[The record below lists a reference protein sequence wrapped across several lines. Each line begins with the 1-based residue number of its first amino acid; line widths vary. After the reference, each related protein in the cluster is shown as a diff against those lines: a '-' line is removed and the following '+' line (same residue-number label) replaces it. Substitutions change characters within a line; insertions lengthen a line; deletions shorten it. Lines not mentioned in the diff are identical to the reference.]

1 MLLVYI
7 NVNPKDP
14 TMNHALHSKP
24 STRPHKSGPV
34 HAHNRH
40 HHPAQHAPRSRPTEH
55 VSWMVLA
62 LLAVVQFMVILDV
75 TVVNV
80 ALPSI
85 GSSLGFSLG
94 DLQWVISAYV
104 LFTGGLMLLG
114 GRLADL
120 AGRRRIFLI
129 GLGIFTAGSL
139 ASGLAW
145 SPSALIIT
153 RAVQGVGAALLL
165 PSGLSIVT
173 TTYAGHQRAVALAVW
188 GALGAA
194 GAAAGVLVGGVLT
207 SLLSWHWI
215 FFINV
220 PIGVIVGGL
229 VLHAIAAEPARFKIA
244 DLDVPGATALMGGL
258 AALVLTAQGTGEHGW
273 TSAHTATRAAVATV
287 LLASFAAIELHTARP
302 LVPPAIWRTRSL
314 VSGAGVMLAA
324 TGLLVGG
331 FFLNTLYLQNV
342 LNASPVETGLAFLPL
357 TLMILAGA
365 HAASSHLPKIGTRT
379 PMAAGLVLAAVGSF
393 LLSRAPVDASY
404 VADVLPGFLA
414 LGFGIGMTFV
424 AVSVAAMAEVAESV
438 AGLASGM
445 MTTAHE
451 LGAAIGVAV
460 LAAVAASGADEATQA
475 QIVDGHHDALI
486 VAAFIAL
493 TGAVVAATVV
503 PSTRP
508 EPGAGHSMH

>member
-1 MLLVYI
+1 
-7 NVNPKDP
+7 
-14 TMNHALHSKP
+14 MNHALHAKP
-24 STRPHKSGPV
+24 STHSKKAAAPPGHSTHRHR
-34 HAHNRH
+34 AHLAEHR
-40 HHPAQHAPRSRPTEH
+40 AQTEQRS
-55 VSWMVLA
+55 WIVLA

-120 AGRRRIFLI
+120 AGRRRIFLV

-145 SPSALIIT
+145 SPTALIVT
-153 RAVQGVGAALLL
+153 RAIQGVGAALLL

-173 TTYAGHQRAVALAVW
+173 TAYEGHQRAVALAIW

-194 GAAAGVLVGGVLT
+194 GAAAGVLIGGVLT
-207 SLLSWHWI
+207 SALSWEWI

-220 PIGVIVGGL
+220 PIGVVVAGL
-229 VLHAIAAEPARFKIA
+229 ALHMIDAQSSSFKLS
-244 DLDVPGATALMGGL
+244 DLDIPGAAALMGGL
-258 AALVLTAQGTGEHGW
+258 VALVLAAQGTGEHGW
-273 TSAHTATRAAVATV
+273 TSTHTVSRAAIATALLV
-287 LLASFAAIELHTARP
+287 LFTAIELHTARP
-302 LVPPAIWRTRSL
+302 LVPPSVWRTRSL
-314 VSGAGVMLAA
+314 VTGASVMLAA
-324 TGLLVGG
+324 TGLLIGA
-331 FFLNTLYLQNV
+331 FFLNTLFLQNV
-342 LNASPVETGLAFLPL
+342 LNASPIETGLAFLPL
-357 TLMILAGA
+357 TLMILVGA
-365 HAASSHLPKIGTRT
+365 HAASSHLPKVGTRV
-379 PMAAGLVLAAVGSF
+379 PMTAGLVLAAGGSL
-393 LLSRAPVDASY
+393 LLSQAPADATY
-404 VADVLPGFLA
+404 VADVLPGFLI

-424 AVSVAAMAEVAESV
+424 AVSVAAMAEVAEDI

-460 LAAVAASGADEATQA
+460 LAAVASSAASDAAQA
-475 QIVDGHHDALI
+475 QSVDGHHDALI
-486 VAAFIAL
+486 VAAGIAL
-493 TGAVVAATVV
+493 VGAVIAATLV

-508 EPGAGHSMH
+508 EPGTGHSMH